1 MKRILTYICLIV
13 LVCSCGLEEMHIV
26 PDNSSE
32 IEFTSSRMRIITKAG
47 DDAQKFDEGTRFR
60 LFAVQNGTDWSQG
73 GIKFYNQEG
82 VSDADG
88 GIEYSIDGK
97 KASYDV
103 GKNLDFYGL
112 TYGSAGMDVEVEGSA
127 GTAPVVNLALADN
140 QFPDLMYSSNLKNK
154 NSASGL
160 LHMEFRHTLAKL
172 KFEVLKQNEA
182 EDTEKQLENVV
193 LTRVVLKGSAHKA
206 AFNAKTGEWTT
217 TQTND
222 RSVFES
228 VEGMKVEA
236 SAQRLQNGGKDI
248 EMLVV
253 PNNEELYLEITV
265 DVDGDTGTADQKTVE
280 YKLMASETD
289 ILKLVQNHEYTLS
302 IVVLKNDVR
311 IVTVTPK
318 VYDWI
323 DVEMGEVAY
332 FGQPVYFGGLMWMD
346 RNLGAQ
352 SADCEN
358 DWYHSV
364 GYYYQHGRNI
374 PYIFDVDTY
383 LAAPVSSFSFIKN
396 GYEDTDQDLVFTLK
410 VIYTH
415 DNHGNRVTTVKN
427 ANHSSGSC
435 LYGNVAIN
443 PGDPG
448 DYSFVRGYIYLNGSS
463 YVLNSSS
470 WAKQNLDFLNSS
482 DAVDVGS
489 FNNNTFWHNV
499 ENQPC
504 PKGWR
509 LPGKS
514 DMYSFMPEST
524 KLYWLDGYKSGDPL
538 NRGIDTNLDGKITTD
553 DDNQANYASGN
564 KNAANEVYEWK
575 YFAGKFKI
583 DPSADKS
590 AEYSYPITDK
600 NGNGR
605 VYGIKYEGE
614 DKAYRVMFEQRAS
627 SYSSRKYVRISRFEA
642 TSEDRFKISPDDE
655 QWNIHQ
661 FDWTNP
667 VESMDIPLAGFMY
680 ENGLSDFGSGTILRA
695 VEGDGNGKNWTMYL
709 RSGHNGIAVG
719 GNSRRLL
726 GDQIRCVRDINAK

>member
-88 GIEYSIDGK
+88 SIEYSIDGK

-182 EDTEKQLENVV
+182 EDNEKQLENVV

-323 DVEMGEVAY
+323 DVEMGDVAY

-358 DWYHSV
+358 DWFHSL
-364 GYYYQHGRNI
+364 GYYYQFGRNI
-374 PYIFDVDTY
+374 PFMVDINAIQNKITSFKLKSGDGDKNPASVWDMRFLYTY
-383 LAAPVSSFSFIKN
+383 DDKGNKISTAKFANNPDGSCYYDKLAKNPGEAGEYSFIV
-396 GYEDTDQDLVFTLK
+396 GFVQDDSFA
-410 VIYTH
+410 
-415 DNHGNRVTTVKN
+415 NRTQ
-427 ANHSSGSC
+427 
-435 LYGNVAIN
+435 
-443 PGDPG
+443 
-448 DYSFVRGYIYLNGSS
+448 
-463 YVLNSSS
+463 S
-470 WAKQNLDFLNSS
+470 WAITPDSFDDTQNENQTYW
-482 DAVDVGS
+482 
-489 FNNNTFWHNV
+489 NNE

-509 LPGKS
+509 LPTK
-514 DMYSFMPEST
+514 DDLYVFMPEDT
-524 KLYWLDGYKSGDPL
+524 ELKWEDEYTSGISLTTINFHLHSEDSR
-538 NRGIDTNLDGKITTD
+538 NKGKWD
-553 DDNQANYASGN
+553 YGWS
-564 KNAANEVYEWK
+564 
-575 YFAGKFKI
+575 YFAGKYKV
-583 DPSADKS
+583 DETAPKS
-590 AEYSYPITDK
+590 SEFSLPVTSGISEHP
-600 NGNGR
+600 R
-605 VYGIKYEGE
+605 VYGIKFTGTS
-614 DKAYRVMFEQRAS
+614 KVYRVMFERIPS
-627 SYSSRKYVRISRFEA
+627 ILEGRDYVRISRFNSGA
-642 TSEDRFKISPDDE
+642 SDVFKLNSDGT
-655 QWNIHQ
+655 QWNLHQ
-661 FDWTNP
+661 FDWSTP
-667 VESMDIPLAGFMY
+667 AEYMDIPLCGYVYKGMSLDGA
-680 ENGLSDFGSGTILRA
+680 ILRTSEA
-695 VEGDGNGKNWTMYL
+695 PMTKGINWVMYL
-709 RSGHNGIAVG
+709 RSGSNGVCVTKS
-719 GNSRRLL
+719 SRRHLAEN
-726 GDQIRCVRDINAK
+726 IRCVRDINAK